1 MKTFPEHPPSVEA
14 AQAMYARYLSGW
26 VLDLSRLRRK
36 GLETPGPRRSTRL
49 AAWPGDAGAVVRSGR
64 QTEVRRAA

>member
-1 MKTFPEHPPSVEA
+1 
-14 AQAMYARYLSGW
+14 MYARYLSGW